1 MDNTPSSVLKTLVEK
16 LKRDLQ
22 EKERKVKA
30 MGRAVQDLKQELMAQ
45 NEVVGE
51 EERRGKK
58 ERKVESDETEKLKRR
73 IEDLVQR
80 NNKLQKQVH
89 TACIPE

>member
-30 MGRAVQDLKQELMAQ
+30 MGRAVQDLKQELMVQ
-45 NEVVGE
+45 NDVVGE

-58 ERKVESDETEKLKRR
+58 GERKVESSDETDKLKRR
-73 IEDLVQR
+73 VEDLVQR
-80 NNKLQKQVH
+80 NNKLQKQLNS
-89 TACIPE
+89 